1 MSSFVFSYDPKDIK
15 ADEWLTMAYNNGF
28 HISKVEKIL
37 SKQART
43 NFLKEDQGSFSW
55 PWTEDKADENAEF
68 IFGRNVGVTKAN
80 TERTNFHEPNFQS
93 LKEKSNVFSLKYI
106 TWENQGE

>member
-1 MSSFVFSYDPKDIK
+1 
-15 ADEWLTMAYNNGF
+15 MAYNYAF

-55 PWTEDKADENAEF
+55 LWTEDKADENAEF
-68 IFGRNVGVTKAN
+68 ILGRNVEVTKAN
-80 TERTNFHEPNFQS
+80 TEATKFP
-93 LKEKSNVFSLKYI
+93 VFKRKIQWILSYVH
-106 TWENQGE
+106 